1 MGVVREDVVRM
12 GFDIDFTELTRLT
25 GALDEIK
32 TILTGGIGGDAF
44 DEMTDESR
52 QAARGINE
60 IRDSVNR
67 INPDGIDDTVDSL
80 RDTDR
85 EGEDAHKQL
94 KKIAEQKFNKT
105 VSGLKS
111 IGKTLGKVGV
121 EAGKLLAKG
130 IAAGAAGVGA
140 LVAKSITNYA
150 DYEQLVGGVDTLFK
164 DSSGTVQ
171 MYADD
176 AFKTA
181 GMSAND
187 YMETVTS
194 FSASL
199 IQSLG
204 GNTGAAAELANT
216 AIIDMSD
223 NANKMGTDI
232 SSIQDAYQG
241 FAKQNYTMLDNLNA
255 MGALAA

>member
-1 MGVVREDVVRM
+1 MSVVREDVARINVKVN
-12 GFDIDFTELTRLT
+12 GLSDLNDLND
-25 GALDEIK
+25 GLDEAK
-32 TILTGGIGGDAF
+32 KLANSIGGDAL
-44 DEMTDESR
+44 DELVKGSKKAADGMEDVTEES
-52 QAARGINE
+52 
-60 IRDSVNR
+60 
-67 INPDGIDDTVDSL
+67 
-80 RDTDR
+80 
-85 EGEDAHKQL
+85 EDALEKL
-94 KKIAEQKFNKT
+94 KKISKQKFDKT

-111 IGKTLGKVGV
+111 IASTLGKVGI

-130 IAAGAAGVGA
+130 IAVGVAGVGA

-150 DYEQLVGGVDTLFK
+150 EYEQLVGGVDTLFK
-164 DSSGTVQ
+164 DMSGTVQ
-171 MYADD
+171 KYADE
-176 AFKTA
+176 AWRTA
-181 GMSAND
+181 GLSAND
-187 YMETVTS
+187 YMSTVTS

-204 GNTGAAAELANT
+204 GNTAEAAKLANQ

-241 FAKQNYTMLDNLNA
+241 FAKQNYTMLDNLNE